1 MLRLMLAY
9 SGEEYFH
16 KKGVQSGATGTL
28 AVKHFDQPF
37 DQPKTGYQASTNR
50 CS

>member
-1 MLRLMLAY
+1 MLAY

-28 AVKHFDQPF
+28 AMKHFDQLF
-37 DQPKTGYQASTNR
+37 DQAKTGYKAFTNC